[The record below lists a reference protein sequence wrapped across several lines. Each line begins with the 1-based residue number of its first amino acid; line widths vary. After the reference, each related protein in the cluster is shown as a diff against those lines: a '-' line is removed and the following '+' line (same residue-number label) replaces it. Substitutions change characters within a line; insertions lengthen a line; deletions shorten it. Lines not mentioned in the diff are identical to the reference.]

1 MSDNHIVHPPLQ
13 GAKLAIGAIAVSL
26 AMFMNVLDT
35 SIANVSI
42 PTISGNLGVSS
53 DQGTWVITS
62 FAVSNAIAL
71 PLTGWL
77 SRRVGEVR
85 LFLAA
90 TALFVLASW
99 MCGFAP
105 NLPFLLLSRVLQGA
119 VAGPMI
125 PLSQSLLLG
134 AFPRNKAPLAL
145 ALWSMTALVAPAV
158 GPILGGWISDN
169 YTWPWIFYVNVPVG
183 MLAIAGTWLIFRDRE
198 SATQKLPIDTLG
210 LVLLVIWVGALQIML
225 DKGKDLDW
233 FNSPVIVALAVTSAI
248 AFIYFVAWE
257 LTDRH
262 PIVDLSL
269 FKLRNF
275 TAGTIALSVSYGLYF
290 ANIVL
295 LPLWLQTNIGYRATD
310 AGLVLAP
317 AGLVAVALTPFT
329 GKLVGKIDPRVIAT
343 VSLLAFAACFFWRA
357 NYTSDVDTWS
367 LTMPTLIQGLG
378 LATLFV
384 PLLAVLLSGLPP
396 QRIAAASGLSN
407 FLRILCGGIGTSI
420 FQTAWDHRTI
430 LHHAQLNEI
439 ATDYNPA
446 FRQFTQYVQQAGNS
460 PAQTYGVF
468 NRVLEQQAAQLGVD
482 DLFYLSG
489 ILFVVLIVLLWI
501 AKPQQAN
508 ASGSGDASAAA
519 SGAH

>member
-1 MSDNHIVHPPLQ
+1 MSDNKHIDHPPLQ

-26 AMFMNVLDT
+26 ATFMNVLDT

-42 PTISGNLGVSS
+42 PTISGNLGVSP

-77 SRRVGEVR
+77 SQRIGQVK
-85 LFLAA
+85 LFLTA
-90 TALFVLASW
+90 TMLFVIASW

-105 NLPFLLLSRVLQGA
+105 NLPILLLARVLQGA

-125 PLSQSLLLG
+125 PLSQALLLA
-134 AFPRNKAPLAL
+134 AFPRSKAPLAL
-145 ALWSMTALVAPAV
+145 ALWSMTTLTAPVA

-169 YTWPWIFYVNVPVG
+169 YTWPWIFYVNIPVG
-183 MLAIAGTWLIFRDRE
+183 ILAIAGTWLIFRDRE
-198 SATQKLPIDTLG
+198 SATHKLPIDILG

-233 FNSPVIVALAVTSAI
+233 FSSPVIIALAVTSAI
-248 AFIYFVAWE
+248 AFVYFIAWE

-275 TAGTIALSVSYGLYF
+275 TAGTVALSVSYGLYF

-317 AGLVAVALTPFT
+317 AGLVAVALTPFA
-329 GKLVGKIDPRVIAT
+329 GRLVGRIDPRFIAT

-357 NYTSDVDTWS
+357 NYTSDVDPWS
-367 LTMPTLIQGLG
+367 LMMPTLIQGIG

-384 PLLAVLLSGLPP
+384 PLLAITLSGLPA
-396 QRIAAASGLSN
+396 QRIPAASGLSN

-420 FQTAWDHRTI
+420 FQTAWDHRSI
-430 LHHAQLNEI
+430 LHHAQLNEV
-439 ATDYNPA
+439 TTNYNPV
-446 FRQFTQYVQQAGNS
+446 FQHFTTQLQQAGNNQ
-460 PAQTYGVF
+460 AQSYGIF
-468 NRVLEQQAAQLGVD
+468 NHLLDQQAAQLGVD
-482 DLFYLSG
+482 DLFYISG
-489 ILFVVLIVLLWI
+489 ILFVVLIALLWI
-501 AKPQQAN
+501 SKPGR
-508 ASGSGDASAAA
+508 SGGGDASSTA

>member
-1 MSDNHIVHPPLQ
+1 MSDKHIDHPPMQ
-13 GAKLAIGAIAVSL
+13 GAKLAIGTVAVSL
-26 AMFMNVLDT
+26 ATFMNVLDT

-77 SRRVGEVR
+77 SQRLGQVR
-85 LFLAA
+85 LFVSS
-90 TALFVLASW
+90 TVLFVIASW
-99 MCGFAP
+99 LCGLAP
-105 NLPFLLLSRVLQGA
+105 NLPFLLFSRVLQGA

-125 PLSQSLLLG
+125 PLSQSLLLA
-134 AFPRNKAPLAL
+134 AFPKNKAPLAL
-145 ALWSMTALVAPAV
+145 ALWSMTTLTAPVA

-169 YTWPWIFYVNVPVG
+169 YTWPWIFYVNIPVG
-183 MLAIAGTWLIFRDRE
+183 ILAILGTWAIFRDRE
-198 SATQKLPIDTLG
+198 SATHKLPIDKVG
-210 LVLLVIWVGALQIML
+210 LFLLVVWVGALQIML

-233 FNSPVIVALAVTSAI
+233 FNSPVIIALATTSAL
-248 AFIYFVAWE
+248 AFVYFVAWE

-269 FKLRNF
+269 FKLRSF
-275 TAGTIALSVSYGLYF
+275 SAGAAALSVAYGLYF

-295 LPLWLQTNIGYRATD
+295 LPLWLQTNVGYRATD

-329 GKLVGKIDPRVIAT
+329 GKLVGRFDPRLIAT

-357 NYTSDVDTWS
+357 NYTSDVDPWS
-367 LTMPTLIQGLG
+367 LTMPTLVQGVG

-384 PLLAVLLSGLPP
+384 PLLGIILSGLPAS
-396 QRIAAASGLSN
+396 RIAAASGLSN

-420 FQTAWDHRTI
+420 FQTAWDHRSI
-430 LHHAQLNEI
+430 LHHAQLNEV
-439 ATDYNPA
+439 TTNYNPV
-446 FRQFTQYVQQAGNS
+446 FQQFTTQVQHVGTNQQQA
-460 PAQTYGVF
+460 YGIF
-468 NRVLEQQAAQLGVD
+468 NYVLDQQAAQLGVD
-482 DLFYLSG
+482 DLFYISA
-489 ILFVVLIVLLWI
+489 ILFLVLIGLLWI
-501 AKPQQAN
+501 AKRP
-508 ASGSGDASAAA
+508 GHGGGDDASAAA

>member
-1 MSDNHIVHPPLQ
+1 MSETHIEHPPLQ

-26 AMFMNVLDT
+26 ATFMNVLDT

-77 SRRVGEVR
+77 SQRVGQVR
-85 LFLAA
+85 LFLSA
-90 TALFVLASW
+90 TVLFVLASW
-99 MCGFAP
+99 LCGAAP
-105 NLPFLLLSRVLQGA
+105 NLPFLLLARVLQGA

-125 PLSQSLLLG
+125 PLSQTLLLA
-134 AFPRNKAPLAL
+134 AFPRSKSSLAL
-145 ALWSMTALVAPAV
+145 SLWSMTTLVAPVA

-169 YTWPWIFYVNVPVG
+169 YTWPWIFYVNIPVG
-183 MLAIAGTWLIFRDRE
+183 ILAVAGTWLIFRDRE
-198 SATQKLPIDTLG
+198 SGTHKLPIDKLG

-233 FNSPVIVALAVTSAI
+233 FSSPVIIALGVTAAVAFA
-248 AFIYFVAWE
+248 YFVAWE
-257 LTDRH
+257 LTERH

-275 TAGTIALSVSYGLYF
+275 TAAVIALATGYGLYF

-295 LPLWLQTNIGYRATD
+295 LPLWLQTYVGYRATD

-317 AGLVAVALTPFT
+317 AGLVAVVLTPFT
-329 GKLVGKIDPRVIAT
+329 GKLVGRIDPRWLAT
-343 VSLLAFAACFFWRA
+343 VSLLSFAACFFWRA
-357 NYTSDVDTWS
+357 GYTSDVDPWS
-367 LTMPTLIQGLG
+367 LVMPTLVQGIG
-378 LATLFV
+378 LATFFV
-384 PLLAVLLSGLPP
+384 PLLTIGYAGLAPS
-396 QRIAAASGLSN
+396 RIPAASGSFN

-420 FQTAWDHRTI
+420 FQTAWDHRSI
-430 LHHAQLNEI
+430 LHHAHLNEVTT
-439 ATDYNPA
+439 AFNPT
-446 FRQFTQYVQQAGNS
+446 FQQFTHQVQAAGNNPEQS
-460 PAQTYGVF
+460 YGVF
-468 NRVLEQQAAQLGVD
+468 NRVLDQQAALLGVD
-482 DLFYLSG
+482 DLFYLSA
-489 ILFVVLIVLLWI
+489 ILFVALVALIWV
-501 AKPQQAN
+501 ARRPGA
-508 ASGSGDASAAA
+508 AGGGDDAATA

>member
-1 MSDNHIVHPPLQ
+1 MSDKHIDHPPLQ
-13 GAKLAIGAIAVSL
+13 GAKLAIGTVAVSL
-26 AMFMNVLDT
+26 ATFMNVLDT

-77 SRRVGEVR
+77 SQRVGQVR
-85 LFLAA
+85 LFISA
-90 TALFVLASW
+90 TVLFVLASW
-99 MCGFAP
+99 LCGAAP
-105 NLPFLLLSRVLQGA
+105 NLPLLLLARVLQGA

-125 PLSQSLLLG
+125 PLSQSLLLA
-134 AFPRNKAPLAL
+134 AFPRSKAPVAL
-145 ALWSMTALVAPAV
+145 ALWSMTTLAAPVA

-169 YTWPWIFYVNVPVG
+169 YTWPWIFYVNIPVG
-183 MLAIAGTWLIFRDRE
+183 ILAVTATWWIFRERE
-198 SATQKLPIDTLG
+198 SATHRLPIDKLG
-210 LVLLVIWVGALQIML
+210 LLLLVVWVGALQIML

-233 FNSPVIVALAVTSAI
+233 FNSPTIIALAVTSAI

-257 LTDRH
+257 LTETH

-275 TAGTIALSVSYGLYF
+275 SAGTIALAVAYGLYF

-317 AGLVAVALTPFT
+317 AGLVAVILTPFT
-329 GKLVGKIDPRVIAT
+329 GKLMARMDPRMIASI
-343 VSLLAFAACFFWRA
+343 SLLAFAACFLWRA
-357 NYTSDVDTWS
+357 NYTSDVDPWS
-367 LTMPTLIQGLG
+367 LIMPTLLQGVG

-384 PLLAVLLSGLPP
+384 PLLGVIFTGLSPS
-396 QRIAAASGLSN
+396 RIAAASGLSN

-420 FQTAWDHRTI
+420 FQTAWDHRSI
-430 LHHAQLNEI
+430 LHHAQLNEVST
-439 ATDYNPA
+439 AYNPV
-446 FRQFTQYVQQAGNS
+446 FQQFTHRLQQGGVDAQQA
-460 PAQTYGVF
+460 YGIF
-468 NRVLEQQAAQLGVD
+468 NRVLDQQAAQLGVD
-482 DLFYLSG
+482 DLFYISG
-489 ILFVVLIVLLWI
+489 ILFVALVGLLWI
-501 AKPQQAN
+501 TKRPGHAGGN
-508 ASGSGDASAAA
+508 DDASAAA

>member
-1 MSDNHIVHPPLQ
+1 MSETHIDHPPLS
-13 GAKLAIGAIAVSL
+13 GAKLAIGTIAVSL
-26 AMFMNVLDT
+26 ATFMNVLDT

-77 SRRVGEVR
+77 SQRVGQVR
-85 LFLAA
+85 LFISA
-90 TALFVLASW
+90 TVLFVIASW
-99 MCGFAP
+99 LCGIAP
-105 NLPFLLLSRVLQGA
+105 TLPVLLLARVLQGA

-125 PLSQSLLLG
+125 PLSQSLLLA
-134 AFPRNKAPLAL
+134 AFPRAKAPVAL
-145 ALWSMTALVAPAV
+145 ALWSMTTLTAPVA

-169 YTWPWIFYVNVPVG
+169 YTWPWIFYVNIPVG
-183 MLAIAGTWLIFRDRE
+183 ILAIAGTWLIFRDRE
-198 SATQKLPIDTLG
+198 SVTHKLPIDKLG

-233 FNSPVIVALAVTSAI
+233 FNSPVVIALAATSAI
-248 AFIYFVAWE
+248 AFVYFVAWE

-269 FKLRNF
+269 FKLRSF
-275 TAGTIALSVSYGLYF
+275 SAGTIALSVAYGLYF

-295 LPLWLQTNIGYRATD
+295 LPLWLQTDVGYRATD

-329 GKLVGKIDPRVIAT
+329 GKLVGRIDPRLIAS

-357 NYTSDVDTWS
+357 NYTSDVDTRS
-367 LTMPTLIQGLG
+367 LMIPTLIQGIG
-378 LATLFV
+378 LATFFV
-384 PLLAVLLSGLPP
+384 PLLGITLSGLPAS
-396 QRIAAASGLSN
+396 RIAAASGLSN

-420 FQTAWDHRTI
+420 FQTAWDHRSI
-430 LHHAQLNEI
+430 RHHAQLNEV
-439 ATDYNPA
+439 TTSYNPA
-446 FRQFTQYVQQAGNS
+446 FQQFTSQVQRIGVDHQQA
-460 PAQTYGVF
+460 YGVF
-468 NRVLEQQAAQLGVD
+468 NRVMDQQAALLGVD
-482 DLFYLSG
+482 DLFYISG
-489 ILFVVLIVLLWI
+489 ILFVALIALIWI
-501 AKPQQAN
+501 AKRP
-508 ASGSGDASAAA
+508 GHGGGGDASAAA

>member
-1 MSDNHIVHPPLQ
+1 MSDAKHIDHPPLQ
-13 GAKLAIGAIAVSL
+13 GAKLAIGTIAVSL
-26 AMFMNVLDT
+26 ATFMNVLDT

-77 SRRVGEVR
+77 SQRVGQVK
-85 LFLAA
+85 LFL
-90 TALFVLASW
+90 TSTVLFVIASW

-105 NLPFLLLSRVLQGA
+105 NLPFLLLARVLQGA

-125 PLSQSLLLG
+125 PLSQALLLA
-134 AFPRNKAPLAL
+134 AFPRSKASLAL
-145 ALWSMTALVAPAV
+145 ALWSMTTLTAPVA

-169 YTWPWIFYVNVPVG
+169 YTWPWIFYVNIPVG
-183 MLAIAGTWLIFRDRE
+183 ILAIAGTWLIFRDRE
-198 SATQKLPIDTLG
+198 SVTHKLPIDILG

-233 FNSPVIVALAVTSAI
+233 FNSPVIIALAVTSAI
-248 AFIYFVAWE
+248 AFVYFVAWE

-295 LPLWLQTNIGYRATD
+295 LPLWLQTNLGYRATD

-329 GKLVGKIDPRVIAT
+329 GKLMGRVDPRIIAT

-357 NYTSDVDTWS
+357 NYTSDVDPWS
-367 LTMPTLIQGLG
+367 LIMPTLIQGIG

-396 QRIAAASGLSN
+396 QRIPAASGLSN

-420 FQTAWDHRTI
+420 FQTAWDHRSI
-430 LHHAQLNEI
+430 LHHAQLNEV
-439 ATDYNPA
+439 TTNYNPV
-446 FRQFTQYVQQAGNS
+446 FQHFTNQVQQAGNS
-460 PAQTYGVF
+460 QAQSYGIF
-468 NRVLEQQAAQLGVD
+468 NHLLDQQAAQLGVD
-482 DLFYLSG
+482 DLFYISG
-489 ILFVVLIVLLWI
+489 ILFVALIALLWI
-501 AKPQQAN
+501 SKPGH
-508 ASGSGDASAAA
+508 SGGGDASAAA

>member
-1 MSDNHIVHPPLQ
+1 MSEKHIDHPPLQ
-13 GAKLAIGAIAVSL
+13 GAKLAIGTVAVSL
-26 AMFMNVLDT
+26 ATFMNVLDT

-77 SRRVGEVR
+77 SQRVGQVR
-85 LFLAA
+85 LFLAS
-90 TALFVLASW
+90 TVLFVIASW
-99 MCGFAP
+99 LCGVAP
-105 NLPFLLLSRVLQGA
+105 TLPFLLLARVMQGA

-125 PLSQSLLLG
+125 PLSQSLLLA
-134 AFPRNKAPLAL
+134 AFPRSKASLAL
-145 ALWSMTALVAPAV
+145 ALWSMTTLTAPVA

-169 YTWPWIFYVNVPVG
+169 YTWPWIFYVNIPVG
-183 MLAIAGTWLIFRDRE
+183 VLAVAGTWWIFRERE
-198 SATQKLPIDTLG
+198 SVTHKLPIDKIG
-210 LVLLVIWVGALQIML
+210 LLLLVIWVGALQIML

-233 FNSPVIVALAVTSAI
+233 FNSPVIIALAATSAI
-248 AFIYFVAWE
+248 AFVYFLAWE
-257 LTDRH
+257 LTERH

-269 FKLRNF
+269 FKLRSF
-275 TAGTIALSVSYGLYF
+275 SAGTIALSVAYGLYF

-317 AGLVAVALTPFT
+317 AGIVAVALTPFT
-329 GKLVGKIDPRVIAT
+329 GKLVGRIDPRFVAS

-357 NYTSDVDTWS
+357 TYTSDVDPWS
-367 LTMPTLIQGLG
+367 LTMPTLIQGIG

-384 PLLAVLLSGLPP
+384 PLLGILLSGLPAS
-396 QRIAAASGLSN
+396 RIAAASGLSN

-420 FQTAWDHRTI
+420 FQTAWDHRSI
-430 LHHAQLNEI
+430 LHHEQLNEV
-439 ATDYNPA
+439 TSPFNPV
-446 FRQFTQYVQQAGNS
+446 FQQFTRQLQQAGNS
-460 PAQTYGVF
+460 PQQAYGIF
-468 NRVLEQQAAQLGVD
+468 NHLLDQQAAQLGVN
-482 DLFYLSG
+482 DLFYLSA
-489 ILFVVLIVLLWI
+489 ILFVALVGLIWI
-501 AKPQQAN
+501 AKRP
-508 ASGSGDASAAA
+508 GHGGGGDDASAAA

>member
-1 MSDNHIVHPPLQ
+1 MSEKHIDHPPLE

-77 SRRVGEVR
+77 TQRIGQVR
-85 LFLAA
+85 LFLGS
-90 TALFVLASW
+90 TVLFVIASW
-99 MCGFAP
+99 LCGLAP
-105 NLPFLLLSRVLQGA
+105 NLPFLLLARVLQGA

-125 PLSQSLLLG
+125 PLSQALLLA
-134 AFPRNKAPLAL
+134 AFPRSKASFAL
-145 ALWSMTALVAPAV
+145 ALWSMTALVAPVA

-169 YTWPWIFYVNVPVG
+169 YTWPWIFYVNIPVG
-183 MLAIAGTWLIFRDRE
+183 ILAVAGAWWIFRDRE
-198 SATQKLPIDTLG
+198 SATHKLPIDKLG
-210 LVLLVIWVGALQIML
+210 LLLLVIWVGALQIML

-233 FNSPVIVALAVTSAI
+233 FNSPVIIALAVTSAI
-248 AFIYFVAWE
+248 AFVYFLAWE
-257 LTDRH
+257 LTERH
-262 PIVDLSL
+262 PVVDLSL

-275 TAGTIALSVSYGLYF
+275 SAGAVALSVAYGLYF

-317 AGLVAVALTPFT
+317 AGLVAVVLTPFT
-329 GKLVGKIDPRVIAT
+329 GKLMARWDPRLIAT
-343 VSLLAFAACFFWRA
+343 VSLLAFAVCFFWRA

-367 LTMPTLIQGLG
+367 LTMPTLIQGVG

-384 PLLAVLLSGLPP
+384 PLLGVILTGLPP
-396 QRIAAASGLSN
+396 SRIAAASGLSN
-407 FLRILCGGIGTSI
+407 FLRILFGGIGTSI

-430 LHHAQLNEI
+430 LHHAQLNEV
-439 ATDYNPA
+439 TTSYNPA
-446 FRQFTQYVQQAGNS
+446 FQQFTSQVQQVGISQQQA
-460 PAQTYGVF
+460 YGVF
-468 NRVLEQQAAQLGVD
+468 NHVLDQQAAQLGVD
-482 DLFYLSG
+482 DLFYLSA
-489 ILFVVLIVLLWI
+489 ILFVVLIALIWI
-501 AKPQQAN
+501 ARRPGQA
-508 ASGSGDASAAA
+508 GGGDASSAA